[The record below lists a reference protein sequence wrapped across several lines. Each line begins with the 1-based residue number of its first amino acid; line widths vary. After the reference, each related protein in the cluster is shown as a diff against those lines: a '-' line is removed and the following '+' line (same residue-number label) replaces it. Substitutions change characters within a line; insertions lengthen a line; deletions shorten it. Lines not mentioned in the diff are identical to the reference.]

1 MLMNGIKE
9 AFLELIE
16 VFGMED
22 LKFLVYILVVCF
34 FTRCKIKKASKI
46 KINDLSVSSFKIYQ
60 FLLNLKNMIEL
71 LKAEGFDFS
80 QLSDEFD
87 VEVVLEFLN
96 KVVEIADDEHLKE

>member
-1 MLMNGIKE
+1 MNGIKE

-22 LKFLVYILVVCF
+22 LKFLVYILIVCF
-34 FTRCKIKKASKI
+34 FTRCKVKKASKL
-46 KINDLSVSSFKIYQ
+46 KINDLSVSSFKVYQ
-60 FLLNLKNMIEL
+60 FLLNLKNMLEL

-96 KVVEIADDEHLKE
+96 KIVEIADDEQLKE

>member
-1 MLMNGIKE
+1 MNGIKE

-34 FTRCKIKKASKI
+34 FTRCKVKKASKI
-46 KINDLSVSSFKIYQ
+46 KINDLSVSSFKVYQ

-96 KVVEIADDEHLKE
+96 KIVEIAEDEQFKE